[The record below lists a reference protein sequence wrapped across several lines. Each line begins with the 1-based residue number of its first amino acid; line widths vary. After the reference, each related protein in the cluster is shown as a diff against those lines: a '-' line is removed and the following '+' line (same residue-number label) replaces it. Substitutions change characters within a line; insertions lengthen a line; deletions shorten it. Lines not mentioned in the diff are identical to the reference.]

1 MGRGLSSHART
12 ILNLNQDV
20 SAWSHQVMI
29 IVLHSISQRHF
40 TGRSNLSHFSK
51 ALSFTAQSRAHLLTL
66 KADQNGGLGVQG
78 WFSNTGS
85 QTSRHAHQMKFSQG
99 QKRSMTYNKR
109 SKLASWCRLW
119 LQLLWSLRQV
129 GPTFKAYLGYKVQ
142 ILGASTAKA
151 QWRNSLPVRCK
162 APAFILWEPTKM
174 PTCGLFLSWLKVRES
189 EFTLLSKAA

>member
-12 ILNLNQDV
+12 ILNLNKDV
-20 SAWSHQVMI
+20 SAWSHQVMM

-66 KADQNGGLGVQG
+66 KADQNGGLRVQG

-109 SKLASWCRLW
+109 SKLASWCRPVIPATLEPEAGGSHIQGLPG
-119 LQLLWSLRQV
+119 LQS
-129 GPTFKAYLGYKVQ
+129 A
-142 ILGASTAKA
+142 
-151 QWRNSLPVRCK
+151 NSRCK
-162 APAFILWEPTKM
+162 H
-174 PTCGLFLSWLKVRES
+174 G
-189 EFTLLSKAA
+189 